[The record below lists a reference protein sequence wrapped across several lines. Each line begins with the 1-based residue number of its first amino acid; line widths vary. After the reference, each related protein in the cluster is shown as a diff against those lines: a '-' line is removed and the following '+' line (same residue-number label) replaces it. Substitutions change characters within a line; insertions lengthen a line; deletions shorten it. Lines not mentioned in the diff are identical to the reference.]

1 MAYNGEKRKTAQYR
15 GGETV
20 KLANQELQSIYF
32 GAYRFSETA
41 DGYLM
46 AHQYTEAQEE
56 YFKQALDFWYE
67 RCNASTAK
75 TLEFV
80 TEATRISFDYQL
92 LWVGSEDSFE
102 LCVDGLITDIRYIK
116 NMDRKGT
123 LSFDMPEGE
132 KSVILYLPADA
143 LAVIRNFEINAA
155 FRPAVKGEKVLWLGD
170 SITQGYGPLR
180 SAQTYVSVAN
190 RLLNY
195 DIINQGIG
203 GYIYDPKV
211 LVEMPGY
218 RPDKIIVALGM
229 NQYGTES
236 MADIE
241 EYYRVITELYKGVP
255 ILAITPLWRGDNP
268 EGVPTLM
275 RFCERLKEI
284 IRQYEIVTMVDG
296 WRMVPHL
303 PEYFIDNLHPNP
315 LGTEVYAGNLVRAI
329 RETGF

>member
-1 MAYNGEKRKTAQYR
+1 MAYNGEERKTAQYR

-56 YFKQALDFWYE
+56 YFKHALDFWYE

-218 RPDKIIVALGM
+218 RPDKIIVALGT

-275 RFCERLKEI
+275 RFCERLKAI